1 MGEFGKSVGA
11 YIQAYRKVLKITA
24 IVVLVISLILLIAGA
39 VLVVLNRSYFDVSL
53 DLSIDKDEA
62 YFEKEQATGKKIF
75 AGFALLATG
84 FLLLLVA
91 ASMGCT
97 ILECGIFGKLIE
109 DGNK

>member
-24 IVVLVISLILLIAGA
+24 IVVLVISLILLIAGS
-39 VLVVLNRSYFDVSL
+39 VLVALNRSFFDASL

-62 YFEKEQATGKKIF
+62 YFDEEEATAKKIF

-84 FLLLLVA
+84 FLLLLVT

-97 ILECGIFGKLIE
+97 ILECGIFGKLVE
-109 DGNK
+109 SGSK